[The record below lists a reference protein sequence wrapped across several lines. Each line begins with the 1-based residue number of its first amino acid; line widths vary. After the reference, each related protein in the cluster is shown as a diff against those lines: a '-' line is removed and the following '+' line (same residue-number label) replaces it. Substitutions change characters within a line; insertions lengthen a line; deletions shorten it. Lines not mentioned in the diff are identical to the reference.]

1 MSVEGIQARI
11 IEDAKKQ
18 AGAIVEEAKKEA
30 EAILKTGK
38 SNAEEHFQRQADLLD
53 ERYRQN
59 KERTILSKRLELRK
73 KLLDARQRWMD
84 TAFDEAYQA
93 LVGQDDREY
102 RDLMVNLIAKVSSH
116 KDEEIIFGKKGDKKI
131 LKEIV
136 DRLNSKSGG
145 AYTLSKERRDFQWG
159 FVLKRGSIETNMSID
174 SLFKYKRDDLEQKA
188 WEIFDADV

>member
-1 MSVEGIQARI
+1 
-11 IEDAKKQ
+11 
-18 AGAIVEEAKKEA
+18 
-30 EAILKTGK
+30 
-38 SNAEEHFQRQADLLD
+38 
-53 ERYRQN
+53 
-59 KERTILSKRLELRK
+59 
-73 KLLDARQRWMD
+73 MD
-84 TAFDEAYQA
+84 TAFDEAYQT
-93 LVGQDDREY
+93 LVGQDDKEN